1 MKILAFYLPQYHE
14 IEENN
19 VWWGKGYTEWNAVRN
34 AKPLFRGHYQPKEP
48 LNDNYYDLSKED
60 GTTWQ
65 WQADLARNYGID
77 GFCIYHYWFKDCKK
91 LLETPAEILLKHRE
105 INIEYC
111 FCWANEP
118 WKRTWYSYN
127 EEVLLP
133 QEYGTE
139 KEWIEHYNYLR
150 QFFLDERYIKIN
162 NMPLIQIYRTAAID
176 KLKEM
181 HKTWNELARRD
192 GYDGIHI
199 MAGKTSFNEDKRYQ
213 EIDSFYRFEPA
224 YTTHYGMPKWARIQS
239 YLRRL
244 IVIQLNKIL
253 KNKHIQTIED
263 IRILYKYISLEFAEN
278 EKKVYPG
285 ICPMWDNTPR
295 KQWKG
300 RYLKNASPKLFE
312 EELNKIKNRMEED
325 DMLFINAWNEWSEGT
340 YLEPD
345 KVNEYKYLEA
355 IKKIF
360 GHTIG

>member
-1 MKILAFYLPQYHE
+1 
-14 IEENN
+14 
-19 VWWGKGYTEWNAVRN
+19 
-34 AKPLFRGHYQPKEP
+34 
-48 LNDNYYDLSKED
+48 
-60 GTTWQ
+60 
-65 WQADLARNYGID
+65 
-77 GFCIYHYWFKDCKK
+77 
-91 LLETPAEILLKHRE
+91 
-105 INIEYC
+105 
-111 FCWANEP
+111 
-118 WKRTWYSYN
+118 
-127 EEVLLP
+127 
-133 QEYGTE
+133 
-139 KEWIEHYNYLR
+139 
-150 QFFLDERYIKIN
+150 
-162 NMPLIQIYRTAAID
+162 
-176 KLKEM
+176 
-181 HKTWNELARRD
+181 
-192 GYDGIHI
+192 
-199 MAGKTSFNEDKRYQ
+199 
-213 EIDSFYRFEPA
+213 
-224 YTTHYGMPKWARIQS
+224 
-239 YLRRL
+239 LRRL